1 MADALAHGADPG
13 WVNAAADNRTPLLQA
28 VAAVTGVFL
37 GGGVYPWV
45 PVTPPPNLGVP
56 PPPSLLP
63 PSPPPKN
70 SLLAC
75 EFLLQNG
82 ASVNQSDSRG
92 RGPLHH
98 ATMLGHT
105 GCVPVAYWEGGGC
118 GGAPRPYPL
127 SYQWWRPPTLR
138 RLEREAKQGLPWA
151 VPGWVT

>member
-63 PSPPPKN
+63 PLPPPQELPAGLRVPAAER
-70 SLLAC
+70 SQRQPERQPRA
-75 EFLLQNG
+75 G
-82 ASVNQSDSRG
+82 AAAPR
-92 RGPLHH
+92 HH
-98 ATMLGHT
+98 AGT
-105 GCVPVAYWEGGGC
+105 YWVRPSSVLGGGGVR
-118 GGAPRPYPL
+118 GGT
-127 SYQWWRPPTLR
+127 PTLPPIVSMVAAPNPTAAG
-138 RLEREAKQGLPWA
+138 EGS
-151 VPGWVT
+151 